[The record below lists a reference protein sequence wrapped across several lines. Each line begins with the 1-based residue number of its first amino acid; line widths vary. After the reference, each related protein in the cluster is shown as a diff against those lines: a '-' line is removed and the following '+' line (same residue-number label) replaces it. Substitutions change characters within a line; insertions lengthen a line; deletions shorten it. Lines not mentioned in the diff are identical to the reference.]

1 MKLVSYDAGGTAR
14 LGALVEGGVL
24 DLAEAA
30 SRSGR
35 ELPDT
40 LQGLIEAGE
49 AAWAVCRHLTATPS
63 DACLR
68 PNASL
73 RPPLFRPVRFRD
85 ASLFIEHME
94 VGLAKLGKTMDP
106 YFRDHIVYYNADNVH
121 VFGTGDDVPW
131 PRESIWRD
139 YELEWCCVIGRA
151 GANIDRERASEHIFG
166 VTIFNDWSARDLQF
180 PFMECG
186 LGPAGGKDFANS
198 LGPCIVTWDELAE
211 PYRLEMTA
219 RINGEIWSR
228 GSTASMHHR
237 FEDAI
242 VALSADRPLIPG
254 EIIGSGTVLSGCGF
268 ELDRRLELGDVVEL
282 EVEGIGILRNRLI
295 AP

>member
-1 MKLVSYDAGGTAR
+1 MKLVSYAFEGR
-14 LGALVEGGVL
+14 SRPGALVDGQVL
-24 DLAEAA
+24 DLVEAA

-35 ELPDT
+35 HLPDT

-49 AAWAVCRHLTATPS
+49 DAWDVCRRLVAQPVE
-63 DACLR
+63 ACLH
-68 PNASL
+68 PQAML
-73 RPPLFRPVRFRD
+73 LAPLPRPVRFRD

-106 YFRDHIVYYNADNVH
+106 YFRDHVVYYNADNAH
-121 VFGTGDDVPW
+121 IFGPGDDVPW
-131 PRESIWRD
+131 PRTSSWRD
-139 YELEWCCVIGRA
+139 YELEWCCVIGRP
-151 GANIDRERASEHIFG
+151 GVNIGRDRAAEHIFG

-198 LGPCIVTWDELAE
+198 LGPCIVTWDEFPD

-219 RINGEIWSR
+219 RVNGELWSR
-228 GSTASMHHR
+228 GTTASMHHR

-242 VALSADRPLIPG
+242 AELSADRPLIAG
-254 EIIGSGTVLSGCGF
+254 ELLGSGTVLGGCGF
-268 ELDRRLELGDVVEL
+268 ELDRRLQLGDVVEL
-282 EVEGIGILRNRLI
+282 EVEGIGVLKNRLV
-295 AP
+295 